1 VVTQCCGI
9 DFNADPGPAFYL
21 NADPDPES
29 LTNADP
35 GKTLRHLE
43 KFLHANI
50 CTLIGNETYLRR
62 YKSPF

>member
-1 VVTQCCGI
+1 MVNHSAPVVTQCCGI

-35 GKTLRHLE
+35 GQTLPLNL
-43 KFLHANI
+43 KFYMQIYVLFVGI
-50 CTLIGNETYLRR
+50 R
-62 YKSPF
+62 SS